1 MGGLASK
8 LEPFLLDQLR
18 SSLVA
23 PSGDALSGALR
34 LARAEADR
42 LGIVRREKALH
53 G

>member
-1 MGGLASK
+1 MGGLAGK
-8 LEPFLLDQLR
+8 LEPFLSDRLR
-18 SSLVA
+18 LSLVA

-42 LGIVRREKALH
+42 LGIVRPEKALH